1 MTIRRHALK
10 RPCLALA
17 AAASMAAFCASP
29 ATVIAQTPNNF
40 ASSYSANAGKPVDI
54 EADTLEV
61 DDKKKTAV
69 FRGNVSA
76 TQGSVNMKSKE
87 IYVTYAAGEK
97 KTASAGDEPVAPS
110 ASGSPLGGSGQIK
123 QIDAKGNVFLT
134 MKPSKEGEK
143 QQEAKSDWAIFDVKK
158 QQITIGGD
166 VVLSQGENVIRG
178 SKLVIDLTTGLSR
191 FENSGKTGG
200 TERMRAIFTPP
211 PKFEEKLNGKG
222 LGGLNLKGLTGKAEK
237 KPEADAKN

>member
-1 MTIRRHALK
+1 MTIRISALK
-10 RPCLALA
+10 RPGLRLA
-17 AAASMAAFCASP
+17 AAAGMAAFCLWP
-29 ATVIAQTPNNF
+29 AGVSAQTPGNF
-40 ASSYSANAGKPVDI
+40 ASSYSANASKPVDI

-76 TQGSVNMKSKE
+76 TQGGVNMKSKE

-97 KTASAGDEPVAPS
+97 KTASASAEPVA
-110 ASGSPLGGSGQIK
+110 SGNPLGGGGQIK

-134 MKPSKEGEK
+134 MKATKEGEK
-143 QQEAKSDWAIFDVKK
+143 PQEAKSDWAIFDVKK

-200 TERMRAIFTPP
+200 TERMRAIFTPT
-211 PKFEEKLNGKG
+211 PKMEEKLNQKG
-222 LGGLNLKGLTGKAEK
+222 LGGLKGLQGKAPEGAEK
-237 KPEADAKN
+237 N

>member
-1 MTIRRHALK
+1 MTIAISAPK
-10 RPCLALA
+10 RQRIGLA
-17 AAASMAAFCASP
+17 AAVAMAAVWLWP
-29 ATVIAQTPNNF
+29 AGLCAQTPGNF
-40 ASSYSANAGKPVDI
+40 AAGYSANASKPVDI

-76 TQGSVNMKSKE
+76 TQGDVNMKSRE

-97 KTASAGDEPVAPS
+97 KTASAGDTPAN
-110 ASGSPLGGSGQIK
+110 SGSPMGGNGQIK
-123 QIDAKGNVFLT
+123 QIDAKGDVFLT
-134 MKPSKEGEK
+134 MKPNKEGEK
-143 QQEAKSDWAIFDVKK
+143 PQQAKSDWAIFDVKK

-211 PKFEEKLNGKG
+211 PKVEEKLNQKG
-222 LGGLNLKGLTGKAEK
+222 LGGLKALQGKTSEGAEK
-237 KPEADAKN
+237 N

>member
-1 MTIRRHALK
+1 MTIRISALK
-10 RPCLALA
+10 RPGLRLA
-17 AAASMAAFCASP
+17 AAGMAAFCLLP
-29 ATVIAQTPNNF
+29 AGVAAQTPGNF
-40 ASSYSANAGKPVDI
+40 AAGYSANASKPVDI

-76 TQGSVNMKSKE
+76 TQGGVNMKSKE

-97 KTASAGDEPVAPS
+97 KTASAEPVA
-110 ASGSPLGGSGQIK
+110 SGNPLGGGGQIK

-134 MKPSKEGEK
+134 MKPTKEGEK
-143 QQEAKSDWAIFDVKK
+143 PQEAKSDWAIFDVKK

-211 PKFEEKLNGKG
+211 PKMEEKLNQKG
-222 LGGLNLKGLTGKAEK
+222 LGGLKGLQGLQGKTSESG
-237 KPEADAKN
+237 N